1 MGVKVLVS
9 TKDILSDTLRSS
21 STIIKYKDK
30 LSPDYVPEYLPHR
43 EDKIRELG
51 FIFKDLLARE
61 SKDSERVVIVGR
73 TGTGKTATVKSFG
86 KNLEDIAEREF
97 GTKVKYI
104 HINCYRHRTLYLVS
118 QEIANVLK
126 LPIPLRG
133 LSAQE
138 IFKIIH
144 EYLDKRNIH
153 LIVTLDEFSYFLN
166 TTSIDEIYFLV
177 RLYDEIT
184 AIIKR
189 ISYIFIVNDTHS
201 IYSLDKSIRDH
212 IVRRIIEFSPYT
224 SAELYD
230 ILKYRVSEAFN
241 ENTVDDEVLKYIANI
256 YGFDKGGNGNARAA
270 IETLSLAGEIA
281 EKEGSPIV
289 LLDHAKKANSAINPE
304 IQEIM
309 DSILYLDLHQLILLK
324 ALIVALNKSKADE
337 VTMGTLEEEYI
348 TIARELGE
356 EPRKHTQVYEY
367 LRKLKAIGII
377 NTKQSG
383 KGMRGRTT
391 LISLSLPLDKR
402 LDDYITQQIL
412 VKIKSKI

>member
-1 MGVKVLVS
+1 
-9 TKDILSDTLRSS
+9 
-21 STIIKYKDK
+21 
-30 LSPDYVPEYLPHR
+30 
-43 EDKIRELG
+43 
-51 FIFKDLLARE
+51 
-61 SKDSERVVIVGR
+61 
-73 TGTGKTATVKSFG
+73 
-86 KNLEDIAEREF
+86 
-97 GTKVKYI
+97 

-241 ENTVDDEVLKYIANI
+241 ENTVDDEVLKYIATI

-412 VKIKSKI
+412 VKVKSKI